1 MSRRRARTPAAVA
14 AFLALAVAVA
24 CLVALRARR
33 KTNTGHR
40 TAGPSLAIVNA
51 TTVDAAVAPRARGC
65 RAGHTNA
72 STGGTTRTTRS
83 GRTFH
88 VWGPAAYDDAR
99 AYPVVL
105 MFHGWSS
112 KGRSLEGWFKMEDH
126 VDGAAFTVYPD
137 SEGATWDFAGAQDLD
152 FTADVLDAVA
162 GEWCVDRARVLAFG
176 FSYGGRFVHHLGCKR
191 PDLVRAI
198 AAGGGS
204 WDWEKE
210 CAGPMPVLVIHRTE
224 DPTMRVAGGRDAA
237 ARWAEIDGC
246 AADTEVRDAEH
257 GCLAY
262 RGCPAGAVTF
272 CEDKH
277 VDRSWPAGWNHT
289 VREEYRS
296 LAWSWFE
303 ELR

>member
-1 MSRRRARTPAAVA
+1 MRAVSRRTKLAAVA
-14 AFLALAVAVA
+14 VVALVVAAA
-24 CLVALRARR
+24 CLLGLRARN
-33 KTNTGHR
+33 KTHKGHG
-40 TAGPSLAIVNA
+40 TAFSRIAIVDA
-51 TTVDAAVAPRARGC
+51 ATVDAAAAPRAPGC
-65 RAGHTNA
+65 GAGRANA

-88 VWGPAAYDDAR
+88 VWGPARYDDAR

-112 KGRSLEGWFKMEDH
+112 KGRSLEGWFKMEDY

-137 SEGATWDFAGAQDLD
+137 SAGSTWDFAGTQDLD
-152 FTADVLDAVA
+152 FTAEVLDAVA
-162 GEWCVDRARVLAFG
+162 DEWCIDRARVLAFG
-176 FSYGGRFVHHLGCKR
+176 FSYGGRFAHHLGCKR

-204 WDWEKE
+204 WDSEKS

-224 DPTMRVAGGRDAA
+224 DPTMRVSGGRDAA
-237 ARWAEIDGC
+237 ARWAKIDGC

-257 GCLAY
+257 GCIAY
-262 RGCPAGAVTF
+262 RGCQAGAVTF
-272 CEDKH
+272 CEDTH
-277 VDRSWPAGWNHT
+277 ADRSWPEGWNHT
-289 VREEYRS
+289 VREEYRG